1 MDSNLSLA
9 IEAAIEA
16 GKEILK
22 IYDKDFSVEYK
33 EDNSPI
39 TDADITSNKVIVN
52 HLKTTNISIISEE
65 IKADSYKER
74 VNWNFV
80 WIVDP
85 LDGTKEFVKKNG
97 EFTVN
102 IALVE
107 NGVPILGVIYAPVK
121 KELFYADKNGSFK
134 VKNIESFTELD
145 RKEKIKLIGNTP
157 DEREIIVVSSR
168 SHVNKATQDYIEKL
182 KETYKNIKIVSA
194 GSSLKLCMLAEGKAH
209 VYPRFAPIM
218 EWDTAAGHAICKF
231 AGISVT
237 TVEGNKEL
245 IYNKEDLFNPFF
257 IAGDHRLIES

>member
-1 MDSNLSLA
+1 MESNLILA

-33 EDNSPI
+33 EDNSPL
-39 TDADITSNKVIVN
+39 TDADIASNNVIVKYLN
-52 HLKTTNISIISEE
+52 NTNIPIISEE
-65 IKADSYKER
+65 IKPDSYKER
-74 VNWNFV
+74 VNWNLV

-102 IALVE
+102 IALIE
-107 NGVPILGVIYAPVK
+107 NGKPILGVIYVPVK
-121 KELFYADKNGSFK
+121 KELFYANGQGSFK
-134 VKNIESFTELD
+134 VENIESFEAFNQ
-145 RKEKIKLIGNTP
+145 KGKIKINGSNP
-157 DEREIIVVSSR
+157 NKNEIIVVSSR
-168 SHVNKATQDYIEKL
+168 SHINKATQDYIEKL
-182 KETYKNIKIVSA
+182 KETYKNIKMVSA

-231 AGISVT
+231 ADISVT
-237 TVEGNKEL
+237 TVDENKEL
-245 IYNKEDLFNPFF
+245 VYNKEDLLNPFF
-257 IAGDHRLIES
+257 IAGDRLN